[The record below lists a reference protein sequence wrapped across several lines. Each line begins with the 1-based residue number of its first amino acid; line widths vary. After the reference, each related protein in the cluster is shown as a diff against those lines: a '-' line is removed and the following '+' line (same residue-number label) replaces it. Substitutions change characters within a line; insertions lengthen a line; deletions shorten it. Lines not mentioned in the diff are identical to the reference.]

1 MKKTIL
7 LLLLP
12 FTLWAQQK
20 TYTIKGTIAGLKDST
35 LVFLQNGQGATVAQQ
50 YAFKGNFVLKGTTA
64 TADIYQLAFTGH
76 KETVSL
82 FIEEG
87 TLNIVGDT
95 KKINAATA
103 TGTALQADYN
113 LYQQKFNP
121 LRDKF
126 NALIPQINQTKDTKK
141 RDSLI
146 AKYSALVATIQHDIE
161 KFISEKPASPVSAF
175 AIFVTNGL
183 WKDEDKSLLE
193 ARAQKLQG
201 KAKASTY
208 AKAIQELIASSKVGS
223 VGSLAADFEQND
235 VNDKPVKLSSFKG
248 KYVLVDFW
256 ASWCRPCRAE
266 NPNVVAAYNTFK
278 DKNFTVLGVSLD
290 KEKASWLKAISDDKL
305 AWTQVS
311 DLQYWNNSAARL
323 YQIQGI
329 PANLLIDPSGKI
341 IAKNLRGEELLERLK
356 SLLK

>member
-1 MKKTIL
+1 MKKIML

-20 TYTIKGTIAGLKDST
+20 TYTIKGTITGLKDST

-50 YAFKGNFVLKGTTA
+50 YAFKGNFVLKGSALA
-64 TADIYQLAFTGH
+64 TDIYQLAFIGH

-82 FIEEG
+82 FLDEG
-87 TLNIVGDT
+87 NLNIVGDV
-95 KKINAATA
+95 KRLTA
-103 TGTALQADYN
+103 TTITGTTLQADYN

-126 NALIPQINQTKDTKK
+126 NALIPQINQTKDVKK

-146 AKYSALVATIQHDIE
+146 AKYTALVGVIQHDIE

-201 KAKASTY
+201 KAKAGTY